1 MYIQNCFFSLIRII
15 LNSYFIIFIKRKIAI
30 TNSQLWL
37 YKIVS
42 GQAKTTVQKQNEQ
55 SKFMDFNNTDEI
67 KKAGFIGFKKMS
79 ELFADS
85 SSIPKIKGVY
95 LVLNP
100 NFKKAEY
107 LQIGTGGHFKGKN
120 PNVLIEELKSNW
132 VENSLVVYI
141 GKAGSETSKATLN
154 SRLKQYFG
162 FGQGKN
168 IGHWGGRLIWQLKN
182 SNDLIVCWKPL
193 LNEDPRTTENTL
205 IKKFVSE
212 FSKRPFANL
221 TD

>member
-1 MYIQNCFFSLIRII
+1 MN
-15 LNSYFIIFIKRKIAI
+15 
-30 TNSQLWL
+30 
-37 YKIVS
+37 
-42 GQAKTTVQKQNEQ
+42 
-55 SKFMDFNNTDEI
+55 FNNLDEI
-67 KKAGFIGFKKMS
+67 KKAGFVGFKKIN
-79 ELFADS
+79 ELFVDS

-100 NFKKAEY
+100 NYKKAAY
-107 LQIGTGGHFKGKN
+107 LEIGTGWHFKGKN
-120 PNVLIEELKSNW
+120 PNVSITQLQSNW

-141 GKAGSETSKATLN
+141 GKAGSETGKATLN
-154 SRLKQYFG
+154 SRLKQYLG

-168 IGHWGGRLIWQLKN
+168 IGHWGGRYIWQLKY
-182 SNDLIVCWKPL
+182 SDDLILCWKPL
-193 LNEDPRTTENTL
+193 LDEDPRSIENAL